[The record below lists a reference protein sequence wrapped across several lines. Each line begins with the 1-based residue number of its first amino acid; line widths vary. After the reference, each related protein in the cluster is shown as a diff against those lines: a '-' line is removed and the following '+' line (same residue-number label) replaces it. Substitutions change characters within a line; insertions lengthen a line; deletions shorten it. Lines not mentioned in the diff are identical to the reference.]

1 MSASPPPNWPIPA
14 DANSITVNGYPYA
27 YREAGSG
34 VPIVL
39 IHGSIGDYRV
49 WTTQLAAFL
58 KRNRVVTPSLR
69 HYYPEPWT
77 GAARPGEEGNF
88 SIEQHAS
95 DVAAFI
101 KALNLGKVHLLG
113 WSRGGAVVNAVA
125 KRAPEVIRTLIL
137 EDSTIDIAG
146 MENPA
151 MREAQAEFTRRFD
164 ALKACIRKGDL
175 EGGARTFYDT
185 TGGLGTG
192 GGLPGIPIKI
202 ARPDISITFCDSI
215 MKKITAVEEM
225 SVALHLENFSAIT
238 QRAEALALNKQHR
251 HIYDV
256 VVTRAVAPLE
266 DLLRWSHG
274 LLKKGGVLLSL
285 KGGNLTQ
292 EIAQAKNFKLAKT
305 IDVSPLSLKNYDE
318 FLKEEKKFVRVS
330 MV

>member
-164 ALKACIRKGDL
+164 TLKSSIRKGDL

-185 TGGLGTG
+185 TGGLGTWDR
-192 GGLPGIPIKI
+192 LPQSRRQSALDNLRTALAESSRPLTTPAQVAAYDFPIQALRGERSPARYELTYAEMRRAMLAAGRTPFAPTMVIPK
-202 ARPDISITFCDSI
+202 AGHAMHLDNPAAFNA
-215 MKKITAVEEM
+215 AVEGW
-225 SVALHLENFSAIT
+225 
-238 QRAEALALNKQHR
+238 LAAN
-251 HIYDV
+251 
-256 VVTRAVAPLE
+256 
-266 DLLRWSHG
+266 
-274 LLKKGGVLLSL
+274 
-285 KGGNLTQ
+285 
-292 EIAQAKNFKLAKT
+292 
-305 IDVSPLSLKNYDE
+305 
-318 FLKEEKKFVRVS
+318 
-330 MV
+330 

>member
-49 WTTQLAAFL
+49 WTTQLAAFS

-77 GAARPGEEGNF
+77 GTARPGEEGNF

-137 EDSTIDIAG
+137 EDGTIDIAG

-185 TGGLGTG
+185 TGGPGTWDR
-192 GGLPGIPIKI
+192 LPQSRRQSALDNLRTTLAESGRPLTTPAQVAAYDFPILALRGERSPARYELTYAEMRRAMLAAGRTPFAPTMVIPK
-202 ARPDISITFCDSI
+202 AGHAMHLDNPAAFNA
-215 MKKITAVEEM
+215 AVEGW
-225 SVALHLENFSAIT
+225 
-238 QRAEALALNKQHR
+238 LAAN
-251 HIYDV
+251 
-256 VVTRAVAPLE
+256 
-266 DLLRWSHG
+266 
-274 LLKKGGVLLSL
+274 
-285 KGGNLTQ
+285 
-292 EIAQAKNFKLAKT
+292 
-305 IDVSPLSLKNYDE
+305 
-318 FLKEEKKFVRVS
+318 
-330 MV
+330 